1 MFSQNCGLLNNGLI
15 AERGNCLFLL
25 RDAAGCKNKIQI
37 NPGFYSDSECCGA
50 EQYHGDGFGRGR
62 KTGDDCE
69 PRRRNADLLD
79 PELLPRNNILINSG
93 PRHREI
99 PEARSAVGQNRKG

>member
-37 NPGFYSDSECCGA
+37 NPGFYSDSESCGA
-50 EQYHGDGFGRGR
+50 EQYHGDFERPGMTVNRVAV
-62 KTGDDCE
+62 TPTC
-69 PRRRNADLLD
+69 
-79 PELLPRNNILINSG
+79 LIPNSS
-93 PRHREI
+93 RETI
-99 PEARSAVGQNRKG
+99 S